1 MPDIIRR
8 VHYFYVVVPDVAGEG
23 FLILSDLRQAG
34 VNLLGCH
41 GFPLG
46 EGKSQISMVPED
58 AGTFV
63 LAAARL
69 GLHVSQHRR
78 AFLAQGEDRVGAVT
92 DVIEK
97 LAGKGINIVAC
108 HAVGAGEGRW
118 GMLLWVNPV
127 DYERAAEAL
136 GAAAEPATSIPSA
149 P

>member
-1 MPDIIRR
+1 VPDSIRR
-8 VHYFYVVVPDVAGEG
+8 VDYFYVVVPDVAGEA
-23 FLILSDLRQAG
+23 FLILSDLKQAG
-34 VNLLGCH
+34 VNLLGYH

-46 EGKSQISMVPED
+46 GGKAQISLVPED
-58 AGTFV
+58 SGIFV

-69 GLHVSQHRR
+69 GLRVSQHRR
-78 AFLAQGEDRVGAVT
+78 AFLIQGEDRVGAVT

-97 LAGKGINIVAC
+97 LAAKGINIVAC
-108 HAVGAGEGRW
+108 HAVGGGEGRW
-118 GMLLWVNPV
+118 GMLLWVNPL